1 MLLCKNMLN
10 LVVHLVGVLL
20 TPCPF
25 WLRGRTLRRS
35 VNCWNSVAVA
45 VLSSRTSP
53 SRNKDPVRA
62 AFRAEDCLQV
72 PHRTSC
78 ISSTALSHVRLKL
91 LSTDSRQGLTTKR
104 TESRGRCSL
113 LGRIKASSS
122 FCLCLLLSLLLNEPV
137 SHSCSMA
144 GPGIGAAFMAAL
156 ADAGLDLKTKQAAH
170 TQ

>member
-1 MLLCKNMLN
+1 MRYLPCHTRAKSHLATPWRARTARKDILILGPVPRPGPRKAPMLLCKIMLN
-10 LVVHLVGVLL
+10 FVVHLVGVLL

-25 WLRGRTLRRS
+25 WLRGRTLRRF

-62 AFRAEDCLQV
+62 SFRAGDCLQV

-113 LGRIKASSS
+113 LGRIKGPLRAFAFG
-122 FCLCLLLSLLLNEPV
+122 FC
-137 SHSCSMA
+137 
-144 GPGIGAAFMAAL
+144 
-156 ADAGLDLKTKQAAH
+156 
-170 TQ
+170 

>member
-1 MLLCKNMLN
+1 MNGAQKDISKSRFQPRPGPRKAPMLLCKNMLN
-10 LVVHLVGVLL
+10 FVVHLVGVLL

-25 WLRGRTLRRS
+25 WLRGRTLRRF

-113 LGRIKASSS
+113 LGRIKGPLRAFAFV
-122 FCLCLLLSLLLNEPV
+122 FCCRF
-137 SHSCSMA
+137 C
-144 GPGIGAAFMAAL
+144 
-156 ADAGLDLKTKQAAH
+156 
-170 TQ
+170 